1 MWVGNSVGGFI
12 VNGVTKFYLL
22 ILEENAG
29 NGNTVR
35 GFIYRKIG
43 IVMLEQNPW

>member
-1 MWVGNSVGGFI
+1 MWAGNSVRGYI
-12 VNGVTKFYLL
+12 VSGVTNFYLL

-35 GFIYRKIG
+35 GFIYRNIG